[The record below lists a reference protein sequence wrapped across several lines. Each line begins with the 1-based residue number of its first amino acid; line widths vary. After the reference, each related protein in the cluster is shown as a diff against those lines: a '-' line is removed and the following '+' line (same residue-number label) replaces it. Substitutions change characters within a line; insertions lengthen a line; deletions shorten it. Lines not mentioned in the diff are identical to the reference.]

1 MRFLPLIA
9 AMTATAALLFS
20 NAAVAH
26 PQLVNALPADNTEV
40 AASPARIELQFD
52 QTLLTRTSAAKLV
65 MTGMP
70 GMAGHAPMAM
80 AVAVSAGE
88 DGKTMLIVPR
98 QALPAGSYRVDWRAV
113 SQDDHA
119 VTGAINFTVK

>member
-1 MRFLPLIA
+1 MRFPHSA
-9 AMTATAALLFS
+9 AITATVALLFS
-20 NAAVAH
+20 TAVMAH
-26 PQLVNALPADNTEV
+26 PQLVHAVPADNTEV
-40 AASPARIELQFD
+40 AGSPARIELQFD

-88 DGKTMLIVPR
+88 DGRTMLVVPR

-113 SQDDHA
+113 SQDEHA

>member
-1 MRFLPLIA
+1 MRFSLA
-9 AMTATAALLFS
+9 SSAAALLVGT
-20 NAAVAH
+20 AAVAQ
-26 PQLVNALPADNTEV
+26 PRLVTAVPADSADMT
-40 AASPARIELQFD
+40 APPARIELHFD

-70 GMAGHAPMAM
+70 GMFGHAPMAM
-80 AVAVSAGE
+80 AVAVSSGE

-113 SQDDHA
+113 SHDDRA
-119 VTGAINFTVK
+119 ITGSVNFTVK